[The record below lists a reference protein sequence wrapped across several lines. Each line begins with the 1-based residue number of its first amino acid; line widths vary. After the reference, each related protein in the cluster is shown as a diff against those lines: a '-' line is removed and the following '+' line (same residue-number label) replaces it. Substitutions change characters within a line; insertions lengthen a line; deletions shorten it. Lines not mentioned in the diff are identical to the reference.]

1 MRFVSLFMSCLFLY
15 SCSKSTNSSNEVGIV
30 SPVNGLPNGFSVNK
44 AIGKNV
50 MKLTV
55 NGSTCSVGS
64 YINKPC
70 VEVTVCDSLTGL
82 KCETISDILLDTG
95 SFGLRVFKSAFTQL
109 EPYDS
114 SKVAKDFEFIP
125 KSNSG
130 VNGKLVQCATFGD
143 GTAEWGPVMKAR
155 VIMGGEDAVHIPI
168 QVIDRDF
175 ANYTDVCVN
184 TGDQSPPDQDA
195 ASAGFNGILGLG
207 LFAEDCGEVCQV
219 FNTSL
224 YFNCD
229 PSDTSLPPQ
238 ASPCK
243 PTNALVSTE
252 QLKNPIAALGV
263 DNNGL
268 IVQLPI
274 VPQGGAASVEGNVI
288 LGIDTRTASSVG
300 YADNSASSGLITF
313 TAAEE
318 SPGDNFAYFK
328 TIYRGTNYPTSFL
341 DTGSNGLYFDA
352 PSSLVIKDC
361 TALSAPW
368 FFCPDSEISLQAQT
382 LSADGLI
389 SSIVNFKIIGL
400 QNLFEPNRV
409 FYNFGGDAGTGDN
422 NPNPDPTISFDWGL
436 PFFLGRNVYNG
447 INGKTSTL
455 GTGPYWAY

>member
-1 MRFVSLFMSCLFLY
+1 
-15 SCSKSTNSSNEVGIV
+15 VGIV
-30 SPVNGLPNGFSVNK
+30 SPVSGLPNGLSVNR

-64 YINKPC
+64 YLNKPC
-70 VEVTVCDSLTGL
+70 VEVTLCDSLTGL

-114 SKVAKDFEFIP
+114 NKVAKDFEFIS
-125 KSNSG
+125 KSNAG

-143 GTAEWGPVMKAR
+143 GTAEWGPVMKAH
-155 VIMGGEDAVHIPI
+155 VILGGEEAVHIPI

-175 ANYTDVCVN
+175 ANYTAACMN
-184 TGDQSPPDQDA
+184 TVDQSPPGQDA
-195 ASAGFNGILGLG
+195 ASAGFNGILGVG
-207 LFAEDCGEVCQV
+207 LFAEDCGEICQV
-219 FNTSL
+219 FNTTL

-229 PSDTSLPPQ
+229 PSDTSAPPQ
-238 ASPCK
+238 NSPCK

-274 VPQGGAASVEGNVI
+274 VPQGGAESVEGNVI

-318 SPGDNFAYFK
+318 NPGDNFAYFK
-328 TIYRGTNYPTSFL
+328 TIYRGTTYPTSFL

-352 PSSLVIKDC
+352 PSSAVIKDC

-382 LSADGLI
+382 QSADGLI

-400 QNLFEPNRV
+400 QDLFEPNRV

-422 NPNPDPTISFDWGL
+422 NSNHDPTISFDWGL

-447 INGKTSTL
+447 INGKTSSL